1 MKKAS
6 FDVNKWELCQ
16 NVFENLTER
25 RAQSSTDLYKPF
37 YLRYLSPHMRELV
50 WKGIL
55 YNGIT
60 AREYENNVKTEKIYT
75 VSKDDIF
82 VLKMVQEVLREDFH

>member
-1 MKKAS
+1 
-6 FDVNKWELCQ
+6 
-16 NVFENLTER
+16 
-25 RAQSSTDLYKPF
+25 
-37 YLRYLSPHMRELV
+37 MRELV

-60 AREYENNVKTEKIYT
+60 AREYENNIKSAKIYT

-82 VLKMVQEVLREDFH
+82 VLKMVQEVLREDFHQLGA